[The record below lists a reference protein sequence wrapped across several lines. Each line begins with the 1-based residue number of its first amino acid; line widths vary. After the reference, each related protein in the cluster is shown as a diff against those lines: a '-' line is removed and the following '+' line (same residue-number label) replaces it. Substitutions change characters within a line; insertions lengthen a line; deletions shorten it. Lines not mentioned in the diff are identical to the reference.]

1 MLDLYIGI
9 HGEITITIFRILIGI
24 ILLISETVYCD
35 NILWSVIWSMASG
48 IYWRMLVGALR
59 NNG

>member
-9 HGEITITIFRILIGI
+9 HGEITITIFRIFIGI

-35 NILWSVIWSMASG
+35 NILWSVIWCDFNLYIKS
-48 IYWRMLVGALR
+48 
-59 NNG
+59 